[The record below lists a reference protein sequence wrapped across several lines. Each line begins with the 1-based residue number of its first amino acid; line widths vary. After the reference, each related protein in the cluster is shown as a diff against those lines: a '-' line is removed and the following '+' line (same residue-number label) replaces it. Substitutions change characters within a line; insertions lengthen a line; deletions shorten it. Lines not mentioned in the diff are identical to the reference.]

1 VSCFSCTYGGP
12 SSVRRAA
19 RIDSAAATI
28 IEIAKPITPHG
39 GILEHFERV
48 VLFNNL
54 AHHLQDAGHR
64 YRLFLAAIYSCQAIV
79 ELMYEEC
86 TDKLVSVTREELK
99 AALKPLLP
107 GFSLIEKIRIHDF
120 HRFGITPPIA

>member
-1 VSCFSCTYGGP
+1 MSEEQPESTQQPPP
-12 SSVRRAA
+12 S
-19 RIDSAAATI
+19 